1 MKKNVTLQIA
11 ASTLVLGLT
20 VVGCKP
26 ATGNFRPTA
35 ASAATAKSEATAG
48 KAYQEAMAAV
58 QKGDLPGALTQAER
72 AVELSP
78 RDAGYR
84 MLLGDLYLKS
94 GRFLSA
100 ETAFTDVLNLFQGDN
115 TRATLSIALA
125 QIAQGKSR
133 EALAYLDTVAG
144 TAPADAGLAYALA
157 GQPQRAIDLL
167 EPAARA
173 AGANGRVRQNLALAY
188 AVAGDW
194 QKARVTAA
202 QDLSPE
208 EVGKRMQQWA
218 AFANPTTAH
227 LQVATLL
234 GAKPVADP
242 GQPVRLAL
250 APPAPEQPVYAEAEA
265 PPAAAVVPAAAPV
278 APVAVAQAPVPAAV
292 EVASEG
298 STEAFAYAPP
308 EHEDA
313 FAVPAEVAVVDVPAS
328 VPSHKAETISGAQFA
343 AAVSSLVKAPAPI
356 LKAVAPVASA
366 PVSAFVPLKAVKKVR
381 PSQGRYVVQIGAYRS
396 AAQVE
401 KAWSQAIRRYRF
413 ANAPM
418 STTVSIPG
426 RGTFHRLAVS
436 GFSSP
441 VDAGKACQAIRGNGG
456 TCFVRVNA
464 GDAPV
469 QWASRYNSRRA

>member
-1 MKKNVTLQIA
+1 MKKNVSFKLA

-26 ATGNFRPTA
+26 ATGNFRPAA
-35 ASAATAKSEATAG
+35 ASAATAKSEA
-48 KAYQEAMAAV
+48 QAARIYEQAQATV
-58 QKGDLPGALTQAER
+58 QKGDVAGALTLAER

-100 ETAFTDVLNLFQGDN
+100 ENAFTDVLSLYEGNP
-115 TRATLSIALA
+115 RATLSLALA

-133 EALAYLDTVAG
+133 DAIAHLDSVAG
-144 TAPADAGLAYALA
+144 SAPADAGLAYALA
-157 GQPQRAIDLL
+157 GQPQRAIELL
-167 EPAARA
+167 EGAARA
-173 AGANGRVRQNLALAY
+173 PGANARVRQNLALAY

-194 QKARVTAA
+194 QKARVTAS

-218 AFANPTTAH
+218 SFANPTTAY

-234 GAKPVADP
+234 GTTPVQDS
-242 GQPVRLAL
+242 GQPVRLSL
-250 APPAPEQPVYAEAEA
+250 AQPGPQQPAYAEAQAPAPAPEPQAPVEVAEA
-265 PPAAAVVPAAAPV
+265 PAPAPAEAAAE
-278 APVAVAQAPVPAAV
+278 QA
-292 EVASEG
+292 EV
-298 STEAFAYAPP
+298 AFAYAPP
-308 EHEDA
+308 EHADA
-313 FAVPAEVAVVDVPAS
+313 FAAAPAAAEVVEVPAS
-328 VPSHKAETISGAQFA
+328 VPSKPAEIVSGAQLA
-343 AAVSSLVKAPAPI
+343 SAVTSLVKAPAPI

-366 PVSAFVPLKAVKKVR
+366 PLRAFVPQKAAKKARSV
-381 PSQGRYVVQIGAYRS
+381 QGRYVVQIGAYRS
-396 AAQVE
+396 ASQVE
-401 KAWSQAIRRYRF
+401 KAWSQAVRRYRF

-426 RGTFHRLAVS
+426 KGTFHRLAVS
-436 GFSSP
+436 GFETP
-441 VDAGKACQAIRGNGG
+441 AEAARTCQTIRGNGG
-456 TCFVRVNA
+456 TCFVRANA

-469 QWASRYNSRRA
+469 QWASRYNGRRA